1 MAKSKTVYICQSC
14 SYQSLRW
21 VGQCPECQNWNTLIE
36 EIVSSKSKDTELKRS
51 QVFTDLKVVRLSDVK
66 YEEAKRFSSGFSEFD
81 RVLGGGFVSG
91 QVILMAGEPGI
102 GKSTILTQLCK
113 NLSNNKILYVCGEE
127 NPDQIKLRAER
138 LLVDTQNLYMVCET
152 DVDRVLSVVEQ
163 NLDTKLLII
172 DSMQTIT
179 SSEFMGIAGSVGQ
192 VRGCVQKI
200 ADVSKRNNIT
210 TIVIGHV
217 TKEGTVAGPKVLE
230 HLVDT
235 VLYLEGDHNHL
246 FRVLK
251 TIKNRF
257 GPVSEIGLFEMGESG
272 LREVINPSEVFLSE
286 RDGSAT
292 VGSCVSVVMEGFRPL
307 MFEIQVLTTKTAFG
321 YPMRKASGFNVN
333 RLQLLIAVLEK
344 KCRLDFSTTD
354 VFVNVAGGFK
364 ISEYGVDLAVCLAL
378 ISAIKNKPLPADFCA
393 FGEVGLLGEV
403 RRVSQMEKRVSE
415 AKKLGF
421 KNIISPNEYKNIENL
436 HLKLFSSKTN

>member
-14 SYQSLRW
+14 SYQSIRW
-21 VGQCPECQNWNTLIE
+21 TGQCPECNSWNTLVE
-36 EIVSSKSKDTELKRS
+36 EVISKTPLGAAKSYSNVNVKLI
-51 QVFTDLKVVRLSDVK
+51 RLADVK
-66 YEEAKRFSSGFSEFD
+66 YEESKRFSSGFSEFD
-81 RVLGGGFVSG
+81 RVLGGGFVAG

-102 GKSTILTQLCK
+102 GKSTILTQICR
-113 NLSNNKILYVCGEE
+113 NLSNDKILYVCGEE
-127 NPDQIKLRAER
+127 NPEQIKLRAER
-138 LLVDTQNLYMVCET
+138 LGVNTHNLYMITET
-152 DVDRVLSVVEQ
+152 DVDIIIAGVEQ
-163 NLDTKLLII
+163 NPDTKLLII
-172 DSMQTIT
+172 DSMQTVT

-192 VRGCVQKI
+192 VRGCIQKV
-200 ADVSKRNNIT
+200 AEVVKRLNIS

-257 GPVSEIGLFEMGESG
+257 GPVSEIGLFEMAEEG
-272 LREVINPSEVFLSE
+272 LREVLNPSELFLSE
-286 RDGSAT
+286 RSKVS

-307 MFEIQVLTTKTAFG
+307 MFEIQVLTTKTMFG

-344 KCRLDFSTTD
+344 KCKIDLSQQD

-364 ISEYGVDLAVCLAL
+364 VSEYGVDLAVCLA
-378 ISAIKNKPLPADFCA
+378 IVSSVNNKTITSDLCA
-393 FGEVGLLGEV
+393 FGEVGLLGEI
-403 RRVSQMEKRVSE
+403 RKVSQMDKRISE

-421 KNIISPNEYKNIENL
+421 KKVVSPNDYKNIADAVSE
-436 HLKLFSSKTN
+436 LFPKNK